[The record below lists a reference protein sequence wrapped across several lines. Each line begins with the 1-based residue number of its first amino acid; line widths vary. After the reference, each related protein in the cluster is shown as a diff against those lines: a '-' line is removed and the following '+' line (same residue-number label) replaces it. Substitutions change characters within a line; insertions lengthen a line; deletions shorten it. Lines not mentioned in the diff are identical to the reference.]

1 MNVQVVERDGRK
13 WATLPLEE
21 YERLMEAAEDLADIA
36 AYDRAVAELA
46 RGEDELIPGEVVDRL
61 FSGESRLK
69 VWREFRGLTQAQLAE
84 AAGLAQAT
92 IAQIEGGQR
101 KGSAAVLKRVA
112 RALRIDL
119 DDLVP

>member
-1 MNVQVVERDGRK
+1 MNVQVAERDGRK
-13 WATLPLEE
+13 WATLPFEE
-21 YERLMEAAEDLADIA
+21 YERLREAAEELADIA

-84 AAGLAQAT
+84 AASLAQAT